1 MTFVDIRQEFREA
14 ARKRDVPEDAIEW
27 WLQLARPVLELHTG
41 CDGPLVGWF
50 GGKPALPE
58 GVDWPAGMTYL
69 LSLDLS
75 AVPAGS
81 HDIDLPTDG
90 HLLFFSEPDLMPA
103 AEVIYVPAGTPV
115 TERDLEEDADVP
127 DGTPVDELDL
137 LEGPS
142 VQVCERFPLYG
153 VYGWDLPVN
162 REDSTIDIG
171 ESRYDEKVFADI
183 KWHLSGHGDCVGAIG
198 GYTDRSTGG
207 GGDHGLTSPETETL
221 LGYLYVDSDRGGE
234 GFCSDGMMVGWV
246 LANEDLAQRRFDR
259 ARTVSDFNG

>member
-1 MTFVDIRQEFREA
+1 MDMRQEFREA

-69 LSLDLS
+69 FSLDLS

-81 HDIDLPTDG
+81 HDIDLPSDG
-90 HLLFFSEPDLMPA
+90 HLLFFSEPDLMPE
-103 AEVIYVPAGTPV
+103 AEVIHVPAGTPV
-115 TERDLEEDADVP
+115 TERDLEEE
-127 DGTPVDELDL
+127 TY
-137 LEGPS
+137 

-153 VYGWDLPVN
+153 VCGWDLPFT
-162 REDSTIDIG
+162 REDSAIDIG
-171 ESRYDEKVFADI
+171 ESRYDEKVFANI
-183 KWHLSGHGDCVGAIG
+183 KWYLSGDDDCMGTIG

-207 GGDHGLTSPETETL
+207 NAHDLESPETETL
-221 LGYLYVDSDRGGE
+221 LGYLHVNSALGGE
-234 GFCSDGMMVGWV
+234 GFCDGGGTMVGWV
-246 LANEDLAQRRFDR
+246 LTNEDLAQRRFDR